1 VAREDNDVSF
11 VNRLSLDVFAVNFCN
26 PPRLMLVL
34 ALMLHDLAKFGSAAL
49 LVAIFTLILLVLLI
63 LGLAAIPGQV
73 RKRKR

>member
-11 VNRLSLDVFAVNFCN
+11 VNRLSLDVFAANFCN
-26 PPRLMLVL
+26 QRRLMLVL
-34 ALMLHDLAKFGSAAL
+34 VLMLHDLAKFGSAAL
-49 LVAIFTLILLVLLI
+49 LVAEFTLILLALLI